1 MFLVVEIRSGGGNI
15 YASLMDKVNQRLF
28 ESVCSLENIF
38 LAWNLFSSGK
48 RTKSDVMA
56 FEYLLED
63 NLFAL
68 HDQLV
73 SGSYR
78 HDSYKPF
85 TIYDPKRR
93 SIHKASVK
101 DRIVHQALINVIEP
115 FFEKRFI
122 FDSFSCRVEKGTHA
136 AVKRLRRFLSQAS
149 ENDTRTVYALKCDI
163 RRFFA
168 TIDHG
173 ILLSLIG
180 MVIKDERTLELIK
193 TIIGSFSMN
202 PQKGLP
208 LGNLTSQLFAN
219 VYLNE
224 LDRFVKFGLHE
235 KRYIRYCDDF
245 VILTR
250 SRSEAFAV
258 GDKINAFLKAELCLE
273 LHPNKTTVR
282 TWRQG
287 IDFLGYVLL
296 PHATVLRT
304 KTAKRIMKR
313 VTQWNLSSYAGIC
326 KHADAYEL
334 ERLLRTMA
342 TTLSQTES

>member
-1 MFLVVEIRSGGGNI
+1 
-15 YASLMDKVNQRLF
+15 MDKVDQGLF
-28 ESVCSLENIF
+28 ESICSLENLF
-38 LAWNLFSSGK
+38 LAWNLFSAGK
-48 RTKSDVMA
+48 HTKLDVMT

-73 SGSYR
+73 SGNYR
-78 HDSYKPF
+78 HDPYKPF

-93 SIHKASVK
+93 NIHKASVK

-115 FFEKRFI
+115 FFERRFI

-168 TIDHG
+168 TIDHV
-173 ILLSLIG
+173 ILLNLVG
-180 MVIKDERTLELIK
+180 RVIKDECTLELIK

-224 LDRFVKFGLHE
+224 LDRFVKFDLRE

-245 VILTR
+245 AILTS
-250 SRSEAFAV
+250 SRPEAFALAS
-258 GDKINAFLKAELCLE
+258 KINSFLKAQLFLE

-287 IDFLGYVLL
+287 VDFLGYVLL

-304 KTAKRIMKR
+304 KTVKRIMKR
-313 VTQWNLSSYAGIC
+313 VTQRNLPSYTGLC

-342 TTLSQTES
+342 ATLSQTE

>member
-1 MFLVVEIRSGGGNI
+1 M
-15 YASLMDKVNQRLF
+15 
-28 ESVCSLENIF
+28 
-38 LAWNLFSSGK
+38 
-48 RTKSDVMA
+48 
-56 FEYLLED
+56 
-63 NLFAL
+63 
-68 HDQLV
+68 
-73 SGSYR
+73 
-78 HDSYKPF
+78 
-85 TIYDPKRR
+85 
-93 SIHKASVK
+93 
-101 DRIVHQALINVIEP
+101 HQALINVIEP